1 MKHTFSQVQTILEKA
16 KDYEA
21 FLKQAMKK
29 FKITDIG
36 SLDDKETTKFF
47 DWIDKNWDAKNE
59 SVHEARLKPS
69 ELKKYPALVAIKK
82 EIDDLLDKNKKHRY
96 LPRKVSDELDK
107 LMDKEKQIMRD
118 LGLDSADYMRMMT
131 DSVEVVDE
139 VLSIQGRRK
148 LGQAMKKN
156 AKKNARKREISMSKK
171 ASPEKI
177 KQRATKAAIN
187 KVKATLTKGKDPSS
201 PAAKEAL
208 EKKMKKKAG
217 LVKKLAKK
225 LIPAM
230 KKAEKERLASK
241 DEEK

>member
-29 FKITDIG
+29 FKIKDIG
-36 SLDDKETTKFF
+36 SLDDKETSKFF

-59 SVHEARLKPS
+59 ET
-69 ELKKYPALVAIKK
+69 
-82 EIDDLLDKNKKHRY
+82 EI
-96 LPRKVSDELDK
+96 
-107 LMDKEKQIMRD
+107 
-118 LGLDSADYMRMMT
+118 
-131 DSVEVVDE
+131 DE

-156 AKKNARKREISMSKK
+156 AKKNARKREISMKKK
-171 ASPEKI
+171 ASPEKL

-230 KKAEKERLASK
+230 KKAEKERQSSK
-241 DEEK
+241 EK